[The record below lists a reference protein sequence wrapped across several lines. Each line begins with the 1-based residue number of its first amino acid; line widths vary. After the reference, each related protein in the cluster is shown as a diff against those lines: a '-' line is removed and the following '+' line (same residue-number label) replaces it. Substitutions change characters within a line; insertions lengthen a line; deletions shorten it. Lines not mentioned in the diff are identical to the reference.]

1 MSKLPTRNTLEP
13 SPEATESVSL
23 ASGAIPVQPKYFTV
37 PSSAALAANAPV
49 TKADSSVEA
58 QAAPAENSTPAAEAQ
73 SEPTENPTPAASETP
88 AQAVPAASETPAPA
102 VPAAS
107 VAAAPAPAPAQE
119 PTQNEIE
126 GLDWDDPSLAN
137 AAHMSKSSNETRKVV
152 RKKKR
157 HKKRKKRLKIV
168 VLVLVILLV
177 LVGAAYAGVSMMRH
191 QGEESL
197 HVDYTEGETV
207 TYNGTTY
214 QYNKNIVSICVMG
227 YDRYDSGVTS
237 DDEEPGQADAIA
249 VLALDTQTG
258 KTTAIVIPR
267 ESMVEVNT
275 YAQGSF
281 TGTSVKQICL
291 AFAYGDGAETSA
303 ENVVTS
309 VKRVL
314 NNMPINYY
322 VALNRQGIIPLNDA
336 IGGVTL
342 TSLEDVPDTDI
353 KEGEEVT
360 LLGSDAYYYVQ
371 RREWWGTQG
380 TLDRMERQA
389 QYIQEY
395 AKQAIAQATKA
406 GGLSVLTNLYSIG
419 LDYTTTNLG
428 ASEFSYLASVLLDK
442 GVTDINV
449 VTLTG
454 SIIQGESYAEFTL
467 DSQNTYQVVL
477 DTFYTPVET
486 NEDN

>member
-13 SPEATESVSL
+13 SSEATENEPSA
-23 ASGAIPVQPKYFTV
+23 ASATPVQPKYFTV
-37 PSSAALAANAPV
+37 PSSAVLVADTSA

-58 QAAPAENSTPAAEAQ
+58 QAAPVENPAPTAPETY
-73 SEPTENPTPAASETP
+73 EPTKPAASI
-88 AQAVPAASETPAPA
+88 
-102 VPAAS
+102 
-107 VAAAPAPAPAQE
+107 AAAPAPAPTQE

-157 HKKRKKRLKIV
+157 HKKRKKRIKIA
-168 VLVLVILLV
+168 VLVLVVLLA

-197 HVDYTEGETV
+197 HVEYTEGETV
-207 TYNGTTY
+207 TYNGKTY

-237 DDEEPGQADAIA
+237 NDEEPGQADAIA
-249 VLALDTQTG
+249 VLALDTETG

-353 KEGEEVT
+353 KEGDEVT

-395 AKQAIAQATKA
+395 AKQAMAQATKA

-486 NEDN
+486 SENN

>member
-1 MSKLPTRNTLEP
+1 MSKLPTD
-13 SPEATESVSL
+13 SDY
-23 ASGAIPVQPKYFTV
+23 ITV
-37 PSSAALAANAPV
+37 PATSAPSNVQGASLNKKEPTSAVSPSACAAHSAHSSA
-49 TKADSSVEA
+49 T
-58 QAAPAENSTPAAEAQ
+58 QAAPAGAAK
-73 SEPTENPTPAASETP
+73 
-88 AQAVPAASETPAPA
+88 AVPASAAKTS
-102 VPAAS
+102 AAS
-107 VAAAPAPAPAQE
+107 AMPAQQPVQKE
-119 PTQNEIE
+119 FEE
-126 GLDWDDPSLAN
+126 LDWDDPSLAK
-137 AAHMSKSSNETRKVV
+137 AAHMSKSSNEVRKVV
-152 RKKKR
+152 KKKKR
-157 HKKRKKRLKIV
+157 HKKRNKRIKIAV
-168 VLVLVILLV
+168 IILIVLLALA
-177 LVGAAYAGVSMMRH
+177 GAAYVGVSMMRH
-191 QGEESL
+191 QGEESM
-197 HVDYTEGETV
+197 HADYTEGETV
-207 TYNGTTY
+207 TYNGKTY
-214 QYNKNIVSICVMG
+214 QYNKNIVSVCFMG
-227 YDRYDSGVTS
+227 YDRYDSGTTS
-237 DDEEPGQADAIA
+237 DDEASGQADAII
-249 VLALDTQTG
+249 VLTLDTQTG

-267 ESMVEVNT
+267 ESMVEVDT
-275 YAQGSF
+275 FAQGTF
-281 TGTSVKQICL
+281 TGTAVKQICL

-380 TLDRMERQA
+380 TIDRMDRQA
-389 QYIQEY
+389 QYIKEY
-395 AKQAIAQATKA
+395 AKEVMEQATQA
-406 GGLSVLTNLYSIG
+406 GGLSVLTDLYNTA

-428 ASEFSYLASVLLDK
+428 VSEFSYLASVLLDK

-449 VTLTG
+449 ITLSG
-454 SIIQGESYAEFTL
+454 SIIQGTDYAEFTL

-486 NEDN
+486 SENN